1 MKGEQSMYQMFVQ
14 SASMNAAAC
23 AEVMFSC
30 ANNTALLL
38 DAAILASILFTLLNL
53 RLRSLLG
60 LLLLNNRIR
69 MKGAV
74 PSFA

>member
-1 MKGEQSMYQMFVQ
+1 MYQMFVQ

-38 DAAILASILFTLLNL
+38 DAAILASILFALAV
-53 RLRSLLG
+53 LG
-60 LLLLNNRIR
+60 LRILCVLVVLVSILR
-69 MKGAV
+69 ISLRKEHQPESLA
-74 PSFA
+74 